1 MRAKLSLAVVLL
13 LLVHPTDAA
22 RTTARRPRHPARSYR
37 PTETDLEKVSFGGQP
52 PGWTPKGSCQER
64 WRDAPLDHFSWAAPT
79 ETYRQRYFFCPHF
92 WEKKRDA
99 LASKKREGSTHEATP
114 RLLRGVASLD
124 ASSSETTAL
133 DAGFTKSG
141 PPIFFYTGNEA
152 NVELYLNATGLMWEH
167 AESFGAVLVFAE
179 HRYYG
184 RSKPT
189 PREEDLVREKNPSV
203 GGIIPGHL
211 KKKGEYPYLTSE
223 QAMADYATL
232 IRELKTEMRAP
243 DAPVFT
249 FGGSYGGMLSTWM
262 RLKYANV
269 VDGAVAG
276 SAPIWSFVG
285 EDPPV
290 DPGAFADGVTL
301 DATAAGGSPPAC
313 APNVRAAF
321 KELLARSDTP
331 RSIREPM
338 RLCHD
343 VALKDKDDVLDVALW
358 AQGAFD
364 YLAMGNFPYESSYI
378 LNGDGTLPAYPFR
391 AACSGALADP
401 HLNSGG
407 DGDALLAALADA
419 VGVYYNYSKTQPCF
433 DTGRGSNDDS
443 DEDGALWDYQYCT
456 EMFMPMSRDGVR
468 DMFFEQP
475 WNETAAVLECE
486 RRWGVRPKTL
496 WATTVF
502 GGRRLSWASN
512 VVWTNGYLDPWAG
525 LGVQES
531 LSPSLV
537 AMILPGG
544 AHHLD
549 FMWSNDL
556 DPEPVIEAR
565 KTQMKLIRQWML
577 NKYRAVAT
585 RGERIAEL

>member
-1 MRAKLSLAVVLL
+1 
-13 LLVHPTDAA
+13 
-22 RTTARRPRHPARSYR
+22 
-37 PTETDLEKVSFGGQP
+37 
-52 PGWTPKGSCQER
+52 
-64 WRDAPLDHFSWAAPT
+64 
-79 ETYRQRYFFCPHF
+79 
-92 WEKKRDA
+92 
-99 LASKKREGSTHEATP
+99 
-114 RLLRGVASLD
+114 
-124 ASSSETTAL
+124 
-133 DAGFTKSG
+133 
-141 PPIFFYTGNEA
+141 
-152 NVELYLNATGLMWEH
+152 
-167 AESFGAVLVFAE
+167 
-179 HRYYG
+179 
-184 RSKPT
+184 
-189 PREEDLVREKNPSV
+189 
-203 GGIIPGHL
+203 
-211 KKKGEYPYLTSE
+211 
-223 QAMADYATL
+223 
-232 IRELKTEMRAP
+232 
-243 DAPVFT
+243 
-249 FGGSYGGMLSTWM
+249 
-262 RLKYANV
+262 
-269 VDGAVAG
+269 
-276 SAPIWSFVG
+276 
-285 EDPPV
+285 
-290 DPGAFADGVTL
+290 
-301 DATAAGGSPPAC
+301 
-313 APNVRAAF
+313 
-321 KELLARSDTP
+321 
-331 RSIREPM
+331 M

-343 VALKDKDDVLDVALW
+343 VALKDRDDVLDVALW

-407 DGDALLAALADA
+407 GDALLAALADA

-433 DTGRGSNDDS
+433 DTGRGSNDNS

-531 LSPSLV
+531 LSLSLV
-537 AMILPGG
+537 AMMLPGG